1 MLLLSIRHQQAEGMI
16 RFGVNKG
23 NEVRKDPLRRTLA
36 ARSDNAKEENE
47 FCAIPLL

>member
-1 MLLLSIRHQQAEGMI
+1 LALIRATKSARI
-16 RFGVNKG
+16 
-23 NEVRKDPLRRTLA
+23 PYRRTLA